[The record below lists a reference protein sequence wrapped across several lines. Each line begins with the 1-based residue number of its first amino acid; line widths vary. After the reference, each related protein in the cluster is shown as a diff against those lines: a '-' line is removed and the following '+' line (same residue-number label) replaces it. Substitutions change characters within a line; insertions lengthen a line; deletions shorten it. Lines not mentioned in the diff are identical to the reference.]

1 MDALLAFHGI
11 DGSGSVLSY
20 APDDFE
26 RLLDGLQAEGV
37 AVVALDE
44 LLASAANRAGAT
56 AAAHA
61 GAPHRVAL
69 TFDDGF
75 TSVHAEALPRLA
87 RRKLPFTVYAVAD
100 WIGRDNRWPTQ
111 TPGIPRFPLMA
122 ATQLRELGAAGAT
135 IGGHTATHADCRGLD
150 AAALRRE
157 LVDSKETL
165 QQLLQQEVRHFA
177 WPYGRFDATADAA
190 LRPHWSSAVTTRLAY
205 LPPPAARDVHAL
217 PRLDSWY
224 LRAPERRLPLFSTR
238 TRAWIA
244 WRRALR
250 AVKGAAYGT

>member
-11 DGSGSVLSY
+11 DDSGAVLSY
-20 APDDFE
+20 SPDDFE
-26 RLLDGLQAEGV
+26 RLLDGLLAEGV

-44 LLASAANRAGAT
+44 LLAPAAPAAGA
-56 AAAHA
+56 A
-61 GAPHRVAL
+61 HRVAL

-111 TPGIPRFPLMA
+111 AKGIPRFTLMD
-122 ATQLRELGAAGAT
+122 ATQLRELAASGAT

-150 AAALRRE
+150 EAALRRE
-157 LVDSKETL
+157 LRDSKETL
-165 QQLLQQEVRHFA
+165 QQLLQREVRHFA
-177 WPYGRFDATADAA
+177 WPYGRFDAAADAA
-190 LRPHWSSAVTTRLAY
+190 MRPHWSSAVTTRLAY
-205 LPPPAARDVHAL
+205 LPVPAARDAHAL
-217 PRLDSWY
+217 PRLDTWY
-224 LRAPERRLPLFSTR
+224 LRAPQRRLPLFAPT

-250 AVKGAAYGT
+250 AVKGAAYGS